1 MTKGFTIWF
10 TGLSGSGKSTL
21 ANLLHSA
28 LQREGIAS
36 IVLDGDQIRQH
47 LTKGLGF
54 SREDR
59 VENLRRIAFVAK
71 LLTQVGG
78 TPITATIS
86 PYESI
91 RKEIQQNIESCFLI
105 YVKCPFEVCAKRD
118 PKGLY
123 EKAQRGEIKNFTGL
137 SDPFEEPPHP
147 HVTLLT
153 DQYSPEECLH
163 LILDKLREN
172 KLIPPWKETVP
183 TPT

>member
-1 MTKGFTIWF
+1 MTEGFTIWF

-21 ANLLHSA
+21 ANLLDEA
-28 LQREGIAS
+28 LRAEGIAS
-36 IVLDGDQIRQH
+36 IVLDGDQIRKH

-54 SREDR
+54 SHEDR
-59 VENLRRIAFVAK
+59 LENLRRIAFVAK

-91 RKEIQQNIESCFLI
+91 RHEIQQDIGRFFLI
-105 YVKCPFEVCAKRD
+105 YVNCPFEVCAKRD

-123 EKAQRGEIKNFTGL
+123 AKAQRGEIKNFTGL
-137 SDPFEEPPHP
+137 SDPFEEPLHP

-153 DQYSPEECLH
+153 DQYSPEECLT
-163 LILDKLREN
+163 LILNKLREDN
-172 KLIPPWKETVP
+172 LIPSHKETIA
-183 TPT
+183 TQN